1 VFAPFVFA
9 PFVFA
14 PFMFAPFVFAP
25 LVFAPLTF
33 EPDTRLEVP
42 WQAAAHRIPRCASS
56 FLSFE
61 PIP

>member
-1 VFAPFVFA
+1 LFSSFVFA

-14 PFMFAPFVFAP
+14 PFMFAPF
-25 LVFAPLTF
+25 VFAPLTF

-42 WQAAAHRIPRCASS
+42 WQAAAHRIRRCASS

-61 PIP
+61 QIP